1 MISKNT
7 SQIERDINQTKQSIR
22 LTRERK
28 EKVQNVIQSMRNRLI
43 EVRDNRSIEISHEFQ

>member
-7 SQIERDINQTKQSIR
+7 FQIERDINQIKQSIR

-43 EVRDNRSIEISHEFQ
+43 EVRDNRSMEISHEFE

>member
-43 EVRDNRSIEISHEFQ
+43 EVRDNRSIEISHEFE

>member
-7 SQIERDINQTKQSIR
+7 FQIERDINQTKQSIR

-43 EVRDNRSIEISHEFQ
+43 EVRDNRSIEISHEFE